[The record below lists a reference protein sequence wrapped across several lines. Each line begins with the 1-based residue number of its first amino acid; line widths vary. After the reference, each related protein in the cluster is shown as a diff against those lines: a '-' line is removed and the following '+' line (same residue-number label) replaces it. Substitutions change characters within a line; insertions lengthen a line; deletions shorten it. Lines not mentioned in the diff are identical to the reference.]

1 MTLQTIHNPIFIRTF
16 QVYGPCTRYNE
27 WLRSISCQ
35 QVIQTDVHSSKEWRG
50 KIAMRNMQ
58 IVLRISHTILLFPI
72 IKNYSAVCSRHKRNA
87 KSPNFS
93 AAESCKICK
102 NNPLFFIQKQC
113 ERIPLSHQVVFTIKF
128 YMEFVSQSYKVTQM
142 KISYW
147 KLSSLVGP
155 FRGHLNNKPVTIFL

>member
-1 MTLQTIHNPIFIRTF
+1 MGLALVIKNDLGESVVSKLFKLTYIHQKN
-16 QVYGPCTRYNE
+16 G
-27 WLRSISCQ
+27 
-35 QVIQTDVHSSKEWRG
+35 RG

-128 YMEFVSQSYKVTQM
+128 YKEFVSQSYKVTQT
-142 KISYW
+142 KISY
-147 KLSSLVGP
+147 
-155 FRGHLNNKPVTIFL
+155 

>member
-16 QVYGPCTRYNE
+16 QVYGPCTRYKE
-27 WLRSISCQ
+27 WLRRIS
-35 QVIQTDVHSSKEWRG
+35 QTVSKLFKLTYIHQKNGRG

-58 IVLRISHTILLFPI
+58 IVLRISHTVLLFPI

-142 KISYW
+142 RI
-147 KLSSLVGP
+147 
-155 FRGHLNNKPVTIFL
+155 